1 MSPSIAQAPADLWPK
16 VFAVTSY
23 RPSGEKL
30 TLEVAGL
37 SEAPL
42 LAALSHAIHL
52 AMRSAGEWAARID
65 EPREKGIPG
74 PIDFRRLNTENA
86 ARLLA
91 IYTALHGSAIY
102 RSALDLSPEALKASA
117 SRGYST
123 ALGREQARRRDQLKS
138 TFSPVSAQP

>member
-1 MSPSIAQAPADLWPK
+1 MTSPSIAPAPADLWPK
-16 VFAVTSY
+16 VFSVTSY

-30 TLEVAGL
+30 TLKIPGL

-102 RSALDLSPEALKASA
+102 LSALDLSPESLKALS
-117 SRGYST
+117 
-123 ALGREQARRRDQLKS
+123 LIHI
-138 TFSPVSAQP
+138 